1 VSVTLGIL
9 SCTHAERPPRT
20 GTAIRHS
27 EIQNLSLRRNKI
39 SNLGAVAV
47 AVMMKDYPDGISV
60 TSRTAATWDTPAAG
74 SKERPSVLQAESP
87 GEASSMSR
95 ESSRDSMDLKPKI
108 LGDVPL
114 KPPPRHPPAHTATSP
129 TPAGRSHRTDASSK
143 RDTEP
148 KTSMAISRQLKF
160 LEGVETVGRLQ
171 TLDLKANDIRVCR
184 RRRSLHEGSFQLTV
198 GRILQGGVNYIAQVL
213 KRNRTLKVLNLSENR
228 IDHLGLAALA
238 EALVGCL
245 IPVLA
250 CRVFRTDNSL
260 TSL

>member
-1 VSVTLGIL
+1 VSVRLGIL

-74 SKERPSVLQAESP
+74 SKEKPQSLSVLQAESL

-95 ESSRDSMDLKPKI
+95 ESSMDSMDLKPKI

-114 KPPPRHPPAHTATSP
+114 KPPPRHPPTHAAAPP
-129 TPAGRSHRTDASSK
+129 TPAGRSHRTDAPSK

-148 KTSMAISRQLKF
+148 KTSMAIARQLKF

-171 TLDLKANDIRVCR
+171 TLDLKANDIRVCCR
-184 RRRSLHEGSFQLTV
+184 PRSLHDGSFQLTV
-198 GRILQGGVNYIAQVL
+198 RSDPSGWRKLHSSGAKAQPDTESS
-213 KRNRTLKVLNLSENR
+213 KSQREPYRSSR
-228 IDHLGLAALA
+228 ARS
-238 EALVGCL
+238 
-245 IPVLA
+245 A
-250 CRVFRTDNSL
+250 C
-260 TSL
+260 